1 MAKKEDLLLEI
12 GTEELPPRELLTLG
26 AALGAGLSA
35 ALIDKRLATTDSAVQ
50 TFAAP
55 RRIAARITAIAARQE
70 AQTVVRKGP
79 ALAAAFEKDGSPTK
93 AALGFARSLGIEVS
107 SLETLN
113 TERGVFLGYR
123 ERQRSRTLTEV
134 LGEVLPGV
142 LLALP
147 AGRRM
152 RWGAGDGEFVR
163 PVHWVVALQGA
174 RVLRIPVFGL
184 VSGRRSRGHR
194 FHAPRPLN
202 IPTAGAYEKILE
214 DHGQVVADFGE
225 RRDRIRSQIEH
236 LAMTANAQAIVDPEL
251 LDLVTALVEWPHA
264 VLGAFDEAFLDV
276 PREALIAAMQG
287 HQKYFPL
294 EREGRLLPRFITVAN
309 IVPKDDQ
316 AIRKGNER
324 VLAARFA
331 DARFFWDSDRKKS
344 LEAYAQGLSQV
355 AFEKRLGSLADKA
368 SRLERL
374 ARVIGSE
381 LALDREQAGRAAA
394 LCKAD
399 LLTGMVGEFPELQG
413 VMGGHYAL
421 CHGEA
426 PAIAQAIAE
435 HYRPR
440 FSGDALPASP
450 LGLALAL
457 TDKLDT
463 LVGIFGIGLG
473 PTGDKDP
480 FALRRAAIG
489 ILRLLETLGE
499 HHGGD
504 LEIAPLI
511 DRARAQ
517 YPEGLLAPTA
527 TDEVHR
533 FLAERLRNLLENR
546 FSQDVVAAASSG
558 GLVRVFDTVR
568 RAQALAAFAQSAH
581 AASLAGAHKRIRNI
595 LKQNREPL
603 DAQTPWA
610 GVEAADAR
618 LAREVERCER
628 ATGEHMQAGD
638 YQGALESLRVLRPA
652 VDAFFEDVLVMS
664 DDAETRKGRLRL
676 LTRLAAL
683 FEAVG
688 DLSCLKIAGELRSTT
703 PP

>member
-26 AALGAGLSA
+26 QALGAGLSA
-35 ALIDKRLATTDSAVQ
+35 ALMDARLASADTSVR

-55 RRIAARITAIAARQE
+55 RRIAARITGIAARQGAE
-70 AQTVVRKGP
+70 TVVRKGP

-93 AALGFARSLGIEVS
+93 AALGFARSLGVEVA

-113 TERGVFLGYR
+113 TERGAFLGYR
-123 ERQRSRTLTEV
+123 ERQAGRALTDILSEI
-134 LGEVLPGV
+134 LPG
-142 LLALP
+142 ALQGLP
-147 AGRRM
+147 VGRRM
-152 RWGAGDGEFVR
+152 RWGAGEEEFVR
-163 PVHWVVALQGA
+163 PVHWLLALHGT
-174 RVLRIPVFGL
+174 RVLRIPLFGL
-184 VSGRRSRGHR
+184 VSGRRSQGHR

-202 IPTAGAYEKILE
+202 IPAADAYEKVLE
-214 DHGQVVADFGE
+214 DEGRVIADFGE
-225 RRDRIRSQIEH
+225 RRERIRGQIEH
-236 LAMTANAQAIVDPEL
+236 LATAAKAQAIVDPEL

-264 VLGAFDEAFLDV
+264 VLGGFDAQFLGV

-294 EREGRLLPRFITVAN
+294 EREGRLLPHFITIAN
-309 IVPKDDQ
+309 IAPKDEQ

-344 LEAYAQGLSQV
+344 LVDYARDLSQV

-374 ARVIGSE
+374 ARAIASP
-381 LALDREQAGRAAA
+381 LALDGEQAGRAAA

-413 VMGGHYAL
+413 VMGGHYAQ
-421 CHGEA
+421 CHNEA
-426 PAIAQAIAE
+426 APVAQAIAE

-440 FSGDALPASP
+440 FAGDALPASG
-450 LGLALAL
+450 LGLMLAL

-489 ILRLLETLGE
+489 ILRLLEALGE
-499 HHGGD
+499 HHGRD
-504 LEIAPLI
+504 LEIAPLV
-511 DRARAQ
+511 DAARAQ
-517 YPEGLLAPTA
+517 YPEGLLASGA
-527 TDEVHR
+527 RDEVRH
-533 FLAERLRNLLENR
+533 FLTERLRNLLENTL
-546 FSQDVVAAASSG
+546 SQDVVAAALSP

-568 RAQALAAFAQSAH
+568 RARALASFAQSPYAP
-581 AASLAGAHKRIRNI
+581 SLAGAHKRIRNI

-603 DAQTPWA
+603 DVQTPWP
-610 GVEAADAR
+610 GVEAADKR
-618 LAREVERCER
+618 LAQEVERCER
-628 ATGEHMQAGD
+628 TAGERVRAGD
-638 YQGALESLRVLRPA
+638 YEGALESLRDLRPA

-664 DDAETRKGRLRL
+664 DDAETRRGRLCL
-676 LTRLAAL
+676 LARLAAL

-688 DLSCLKIAGELRSTT
+688 DLSCLKIAGEPR
-703 PP
+703 